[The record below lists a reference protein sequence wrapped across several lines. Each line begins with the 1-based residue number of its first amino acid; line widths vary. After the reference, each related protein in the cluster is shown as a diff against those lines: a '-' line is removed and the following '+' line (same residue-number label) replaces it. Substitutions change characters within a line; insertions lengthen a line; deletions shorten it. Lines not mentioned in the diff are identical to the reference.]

1 MQNSWR
7 PTFGPEDCH
16 IEDDVPVFDGYF
28 KMYRLK
34 LRHRRFK
41 GGEIEIQRELF
52 RRGNA
57 VCVLLYDPH
66 RDAVVMVEQFRV
78 GALDAS
84 QGPWLLELV
93 AGISEPGESAVDV
106 AVRESDE
113 EAGLAISGV
122 HPISRFLPSPG
133 ACDEWIDLMFAC
145 VDAAQAQGVHGLPD
159 EGEDI
164 KVQVIDAEAAFELV
178 RNGRI
183 NSGPAIIGLQWL
195 ELNRA
200 RIRGETRSEALSE
213 EIVSTK

>member
-1 MQNSWR
+1 MHKSWQ
-7 PTFGPEDCH
+7 PSFGPDDFRIDEDLR
-16 IEDDVPVFDGYF
+16 VFDGYF

-34 LRHRRFK
+34 LVHRRFH
-41 GGEIEIQRELF
+41 GGEVSIQRELF

-66 RDAVVMVEQFRV
+66 QDAVVLVEQFRV
-78 GALDAS
+78 GALEAPE
-84 QGPWLLELV
+84 GPWLLELV
-93 AGISEPGESAVDV
+93 AGIVEPGETAVDV

-122 HPISRFLPSPG
+122 RPISRFLPSPG
-133 ACDEWIDLMFAC
+133 ASDEWIDLMFAC
-145 VDAAQAQGVHGLPD
+145 VDAREAEGVHGLPE

-178 RNGRI
+178 RAGRI

-195 ELNRA
+195 ELNRP
-200 RIRGETRSEALSE
+200 RIRSE
-213 EIVSTK
+213 ESSATK

>member
-1 MQNSWR
+1 MLNNWQ
-7 PTFGPEDCH
+7 PTFGPEDYRVK
-16 IEDDVPVFDGYF
+16 EDLRVFDGYF
-28 KMYRLK
+28 KMYRLH
-34 LRHRRFK
+34 LIHRRFQ
-41 GGEIEIQRELF
+41 GGEVEIRRELF

-57 VCVLLYDPH
+57 VCVLLYDPR
-66 RDAVVMVEQFRV
+66 RDAVVLVEQFRV
-78 GALDAS
+78 GALEAPD
-84 QGPWLLELV
+84 GPWLLELV
-93 AGISEPGESAVDV
+93 AGIVEPGETAVDV

-122 HPISRFLPSPG
+122 RPISRFLPSPG

-145 VDAAQAQGVHGLPD
+145 VDAADAEGVHGLPE

-195 ELNRA
+195 ELNRPW
-200 RIRGETRSEALSE
+200 IRNE
-213 EIVSTK
+213 EMTPRR

>member
-1 MQNSWR
+1 MDKGWR
-7 PTFGPEDCH
+7 PTFGPEHWQVD
-16 IEDDVPVFDGYF
+16 EDLPVFNGYF

-34 LRHRRFK
+34 LRHRSFL
-41 GGEIEIQRELF
+41 GGEIEIRRELF

-66 RDAVVMVEQFRV
+66 RDAVVLVEQFRV
-78 GALDAS
+78 GALEAP

-93 AGISEPGESAVDV
+93 AGIVEPGETAVDV

-113 EAGLAISGV
+113 EAGLAITGV
-122 HPISRFLPSPG
+122 RPISRFLPSPG

-145 VDAAQAQGVHGLPD
+145 VDAAEAEGVHGLPD

-164 KVQVIDAEAAFELV
+164 KVQVIDAEVAFELV
-178 RNGRI
+178 RDGRI

-200 RIRGETRSEALSE
+200 RIRTEACR
-213 EIVSTK
+213 

>member
-1 MQNSWR
+1 MDKRWR
-7 PTFGPEDCH
+7 PTFGPEDWQVN
-16 IEDDVPVFDGYF
+16 EDLPVFNGYF

-34 LRHRRFK
+34 LRHRRFL

-66 RDAVVMVEQFRV
+66 RDAVVLVEQFRV
-78 GALDAS
+78 GALEAP

-93 AGISEPGESAVDV
+93 AGIVEPGETAVDV

-122 HPISRFLPSPG
+122 RPISRFLPSPG
-133 ACDEWIDLMFAC
+133 ACDEWIDLVFAC
-145 VDAAQAQGVHGLPD
+145 VDAAEAEGVHGLPD

-164 KVQVIDAEAAFELV
+164 KVQVIDAEVAFELV
-178 RNGRI
+178 RDGRI

-200 RIRGETRSEALSE
+200 RIRSEACR
-213 EIVSTK
+213 